1 MARKGRELSASPPSG
16 GDNDSGGNEDGE
28 HGTADLTL
36 HILAKA
42 QQRGRRRTQA
52 AAAAPSERSNEVLIL
67 REDGTWAS
75 ALECGKQGDEQEPV
89 ASPSGRRGVER
100 RLVEEG
106 EFVNDGADDEEVVR
120 PSTGR
125 KKKRKQKKKRLDEEE
140 VRMFYCKQLN
150 CHDWGLWVVSTMHI
164 LQCGNACGLRK

>member
-52 AAAAPSERSNEVLIL
+52 AAAAPFDRSDEVLML

-75 ALECGKQGDEQEPV
+75 ALEAGKQGEEQEEPV

-125 KKKRKQKKKRLDEEE
+125 KKKKKQKKKRLDEEE
-140 VRMFYCKQLN
+140 VCNFYCKQLN
-150 CHDWGLWVVSTMHI
+150 CHDWGL
-164 LQCGNACGLRK
+164 

>member
-16 GDNDSGGNEDGE
+16 GNNDSGENEDGE

-52 AAAAPSERSNEVLIL
+52 AAAAQSERSDEVLVL
-67 REDGTWAS
+67 REDGTWVS
-75 ALECGKQGDEQEPV
+75 AVESGKQGDEQEPV
-89 ASPSGRRGVER
+89 ASPSGRLGVER

-106 EFVNDGADDEEVVR
+106 EFVNDGADGEEVVR

-125 KKKRKQKKKRLDEEE
+125 KKKKKQKKKRLEEEE
-140 VRMFYCKQLN
+140 VCIFCCEQLN
-150 CHDWGLWVVSTMHI
+150 CHDWGL
-164 LQCGNACGLRK
+164 